1 MNPKI
6 ADRVLEIGI
15 QLSAEHD
22 YGTLLTKIVDCAM
35 EITNCDGGTLY
46 MYNDGV
52 LRFCVTKNKSLN
64 IEQGLKDDEFYPAVK
79 MKDENICAYSA
90 IHKKM
95 LNIEDAYKSDEFDF
109 SGPRNYDKLTKYRT
123 KSILVVPLVNN
134 EDRLIGVIQ
143 LINAIDENGEII
155 PFSKEFE
162 MIIASLASQM
172 AIALSNM
179 KYVQEIEELMFSITQ
194 SFTDAI
200 DKRNPYNYN
209 HSRNVL
215 LYTKMLVNYIN
226 ELHENGKCEKY
237 FDLYNKRELELAA
250 LMHDIGKIVVP
261 REIMNKST
269 RLGSKLEITLL
280 RFDYLKSLYKIDYL
294 SNKITEEDW
303 LKIEAELTEIK
314 QQVKE
319 INKKNFLEKE
329 KISYINNIAKKYYE
343 NSDGEIISYLTPDEE
358 ECLSV
363 PKGNLTEEE
372 REIINSHVIY
382 TEKYLNNM
390 TLGKRFS
397 CIGKWAGA
405 HHELLDGSGYP
416 RGLKGD
422 EIAFESRI
430 LTVVDIYEALT
441 ASDRPYKKAVDKEKA
456 FDILYKMADEGKI
469 DKEILSLFEAAIKLN
484 SKDLEKGC
492 LSKEVKT

>member
-1 MNPKI
+1 MNQKM
-6 ADRVLEIGI
+6 ADKVLEIGI
-15 QLSAEHD
+15 QLSAERD

-52 LRFCVTKNKSLN
+52 LRFCVTKNKTLN
-64 IEQGLKDDEFYPAVK
+64 IEQGLKDDEFYPAVL

-95 LNIEDAYKSDEFDF
+95 LNIKDAYESDEFDF

-123 KSILVVPLVNN
+123 KSILVVPLINN
-134 EDRLIGVIQ
+134 EDRIIGVIQ
-143 LINAIDENGEII
+143 LINAFDKNGEII

-179 KYVQEIEELMFSITQ
+179 KYVQEMEDLMISITQ

-200 DKRNPYNYN
+200 DKRNPYNYY
-209 HSRNVL
+209 HSRNVF
-215 LYTKMLVNYIN
+215 LYTKILVGYIN
-226 ELHENGKCEKY
+226 ELHEKGECERF
-237 FDLYNKRELELAA
+237 FDVYNKRELELAA
-250 LMHDIGKIVVP
+250 LMHDIGKIVIP

-269 RLGSKLEITLL
+269 RLGDKIKIILQ
-280 RFDYLKSLYKIDYL
+280 RFDYLKCLYKIDYL
-294 SNKITEEDW
+294 SGEISEEEW
-303 LKIEAELTEIK
+303 TAAEKELKEIK
-314 QQVKE
+314 IKIKE
-319 INKKNFLEKE
+319 INRRNSLDKE
-329 KISYINNIAKKYYE
+329 EIDYINNIAKKFHK
-343 NSDGEIISYLTPDEE
+343 NLDGEIINYLTIGEA
-358 ECLSV
+358 ECLAI
-363 PKGNLTEEE
+363 PTGNLTDAE

-397 CIGKWAGA
+397 SIGKWAGA

-422 EIAFESRI
+422 EIPFESRI
-430 LTVVDIYEALT
+430 LTVIDIFEALT
-441 ASDRPYKKAVDKEKA
+441 SSDRPYKKAMAKESA
-456 FDILYKMADEGKI
+456 FEILHKMADENKI
-469 DKEILSLFEAAIKLN
+469 DKEVLSLFEAAVKLREECPQGDN
-484 SKDLEKGC
+484 
-492 LSKEVKT
+492 LSDEVK

>member
-1 MNPKI
+1 MNQKI

-15 QLSAEHD
+15 QLSAERD
-22 YGTLLTKIVDCAM
+22 YDTLLTKIVDCAM

-64 IEQGLKDDEFYPAVK
+64 IEQGLKDDEFYPAVL

-90 IHKKM
+90 IHKRM
-95 LNIEDAYKSDEFDF
+95 LNIKDAYESDEFDF

-143 LINAIDENGEII
+143 LINAIDENGNII
-155 PFSKEFE
+155 PFSKDFE
-162 MIIASLASQM
+162 VVIKSLASQM

-179 KYVQEIEELMFSITQ
+179 KYVQEMEDLMISITQ

-200 DKRNPYNYN
+200 DKRNPYNYY
-209 HSRNVL
+209 HSRNVF
-215 LYTKMLVNYIN
+215 LYTKILVNYIN
-226 ELHENGKCEKY
+226 ELHEKGECEKF
-237 FDLYNKRELELAA
+237 FDVYNKRELELAA
-250 LMHDIGKIVVP
+250 LMHDIGKIVIP
-261 REIMNKST
+261 QEIINKST
-269 RLGSKLEITLL
+269 RLGDKIETIIQ
-280 RFDYLKSLYKIDYL
+280 RFDYLKCLYKIDYL
-294 SNKITEEDW
+294 SNEISEEEW
-303 LKIEAELTEIK
+303 LKIQDELEEAKREIK
-314 QQVKE
+314 D
-319 INKKNFLEKE
+319 INTKNFLDKE
-329 KISYINNIAKKYYE
+329 RIDYINNIAKKYHK
-343 NSDGEIISYLTPDEE
+343 NLDGEKIYYLTPLEAE
-358 ECLSV
+358 SLSV
-363 PKGNLTEEE
+363 IQGNLTEAE
-372 REIINSHVIY
+372 REIINSHVVY

-397 CIGKWAGA
+397 SIGKWAGA

-430 LTVVDIYEALT
+430 LTVIDIFEALT
-441 ASDRPYKKAVDKEKA
+441 SNDRPYKKAMDKENA
-456 FDILYKMADEGKI
+456 FNILHKMADENKI
-469 DKEILSLFEAAIKLN
+469 DKYILSLFETAIKLKN
-484 SKDLEKGC
+484 DDLEKSN
-492 LSKEVKT
+492 LFEEVKS

>member
-1 MNPKI
+1 MNREI
-6 ADRVLEIGI
+6 VNRVLEIGI
-15 QLSAEHD
+15 QLSAERD
-22 YGTLLTKIVDCAM
+22 YDTLLTKIVDCAM

-52 LRFCVTKNKSLN
+52 LRFCVTKNKTLN
-64 IEQGLKDDEFYPAVK
+64 IEQGLKDDEFYPAVL

-95 LNIEDAYKSDEFDF
+95 LNIEDAYESDEFDF
-109 SGPRNYDKLTKYRT
+109 SGPRNYDKLTQYRT
-123 KSILVVPLVNN
+123 KSMLVVPLVNN
-134 EDRLIGVIQ
+134 EDRLIGVLQ
-143 LINAIDENGEII
+143 LLNAIDENGEII

-162 MIIASLASQM
+162 VVIKSLASQM

-179 KYVQEIEELMFSITQ
+179 KYVQEIEDLMFSITQ
-194 SFTDAI
+194 AFTDAI
-200 DKRNPYNYN
+200 DKRNPYNYY
-209 HSRNVL
+209 HSRNVF
-215 LYTKMLVNYIN
+215 LYTQILVNYIN
-226 ELHENGKCEKY
+226 ELYEKGEY
-237 FDLYNKRELELAA
+237 NRFFDVYNKKELELAA

-261 REIMNKST
+261 REIINKST
-269 RLGSKLEITLL
+269 RLGCKIDIILL

-294 SNKITEEDW
+294 SGKISREEW
-303 LKIEAELTEIK
+303 LKTKAELKEMK
-314 QQVKE
+314 RQVKK
-319 INKKNFLEKE
+319 INKKNFLDKE
-329 KISYINNIAKKYYE
+329 KIEYIENIAKKCYVD
-343 NSDGEIISYLTPDEE
+343 SDGEKIDYLTPEE
-358 ECLSV
+358 AECLSI

-390 TLGKRFS
+390 TFGKRFS

-430 LTVVDIYEALT
+430 LTVIDIFEALT
-441 ASDRPYKKAVDKEKA
+441 ASDRPYKKAMDEKKA
-456 FDILYKMADEGKI
+456 FDVLHKMADEGKI
-469 DKEILSLFEAAIKLN
+469 DKEVLKLFEAVVR
-484 SKDLEKGC
+484 SKNEDPKIGHLFE
-492 LSKEVKT
+492 EVKS